1 MATKNANA
9 GSFRDFVLKKEQYKG
24 KWGEP
29 VPAAE
34 DHADWSRA
42 ADHWEWPE
50 IPERASRP
58 AEAEYVARDDNP
70 KDGLGSLQSPG
81 QDKSLG
87 LLKKLPGKGRMA
99 GPVKKSSRLR
109 EHARTLS
116 DAEYIEFM
124 MEQLDQARQA
134 RPISLVSDLNGNQFT
149 PSPEETFRYVATL
162 AQNPLMLSRL
172 VGSLKETGLLA
183 DLVRELADDRD
194 AVNGLVD
201 VLGDPD
207 SGPQVA
213 GRLAKAMYDQM
224 VSRQDPGAQVDLGAV
239 AEAVSGPVWQD
250 APPGLDNFGGEAGQD
265 GTGEQT
271 EDSDTQNPNLPPAP
285 ADPAVPGQGDEEL
298 GLGPAGPADAAEGG
312 EDPAIDP
319 ADIGGGDPSPEENV
333 IDAAEDDDPDM
344 DSQVGSFAQ
353 PPAGPQASSAASHL
367 VQAMLRYKPL
377 ADLAKGV

>member
-1 MATKNANA
+1 MATKNTNA
-9 GSFRDFVLKKEQYKG
+9 GSFRDFVLKKEEYKG
-24 KWGEP
+24 KWGKP
-29 VPAAE
+29 VPAE
-34 DHADWSRA
+34 DQADWTRA

-50 IPERASRP
+50 IPERASGP

-87 LLKKLPGKGRMA
+87 LLKKMPGKGRMA
-99 GPVKKSSRLR
+99 GPAKKSSRLR
-109 EHARTLS
+109 EHARGLS
-116 DAEYIEFM
+116 DAEYIDFM
-124 MEQLDQARQA
+124 MEQLDAARQA
-134 RPISLVSDLNGNQFT
+134 RPITLVSDLNGNQFT

-194 AVNGLVD
+194 AVNGLVG

-224 VSRQDPGAQVDLGAV
+224 VSRQDPGAQVDLGSV
-239 AEAVSGPVWQD
+239 AEAVSGPVWQET
-250 APPGLDNFGGEAGQD
+250 PPGLDNFGGEAGQD

-271 EDSDTQNPNLPPAP
+271 EDTDDQNPNLPPAP
-285 ADPAVPGQGDEEL
+285 ADPAVPGQGDDEL
-298 GLGPAGPADAAEGG
+298 SLGPAGP
-312 EDPAIDP
+312 EDEPAIDP
-319 ADIGGGDPSPEENV
+319 ADLGGDAGGVEGDVPEDPAGMEGE
-333 IDAAEDDDPDM
+333 ADDDM

-367 VQAMLRYKPL
+367 VQAMMRYKPL